1 MTAATTTR
9 VDSPRLKADP
19 GSFRDPAGGV
29 ILDGDERV
37 FRYFTSDAAPQFD
50 ALMQSGLLDTLS
62 SSGAAVET
70 RTVAADDEAAVRQV
84 VPDAKLVVE
93 HTRIPFVSYAYE
105 WPFEMLRAAA
115 ISHLETM
122 TTALGRGFILKDST
136 PFNIQF
142 TGTRPTLIDV
152 ASLEPHREG
161 APWAGYSQFC
171 RIFLNPLLLQSIT
184 GIPFQNWLRGS
195 LDGIDPSD
203 LSRLLPLRHKLR
215 PSVFTH
221 VVLQAWLNRRLSK
234 ETPTDSEAIT
244 REIPTSAIRRM
255 AEGLLGN
262 IQRLSR
268 RKDSQWSW
276 AEYEGQLP
284 YAPEA
289 LEAKERFVERA
300 VSLAAP
306 KTLWDLGCN
315 TGRFTLLAAKHAK
328 YVVAIDG
335 EEAAV
340 GSLYE
345 RCRDSNSNIL
355 PLTMDLMN
363 PSCDL
368 GWNQEERSGL
378 RARGP
383 ADFTL
388 ALALVHHLR
397 ISGNVP
403 LDRIAAWL
411 SDVSMAG
418 VVEFVPKADPMVQSL
433 LRTRPDVYSDYT
445 QGGFQQA
452 LERYFEIS
460 EVHHLPDSE
469 RVLYRYLRR

>member
-1 MTAATTTR
+1 MTSATSTR
-9 VDSPRLKADP
+9 VDSPRLKPDP

-37 FRYFTSDAAPQFD
+37 FRYLTSDAAPQFD
-50 ALMQSGLLDTLS
+50 ALMQSDLLDTLS

-70 RTVAADDEAAVRQV
+70 RKATAADEAAVRQI
-84 VPDAKLVVE
+84 VPDAELVVE
-93 HTRIPFVSYAYE
+93 HARIPFISYVYE
-105 WPFEMLRAAA
+105 WPFEMLQAAA

-122 TTALGRGFILKDST
+122 TAALDRGFMLKDST

-171 RIFLNPLLLQSIT
+171 RTFLNPLLFQSIT

-203 LSRLLPLRHKLR
+203 LSRILPLRHKLR

-234 ETPTDSEAIT
+234 QTPTEAEAIT
-244 REIPTSAIRRM
+244 REIPTSAILRM

-262 IQRLSR
+262 VKRVRR

-276 AEYEGQLP
+276 AEYEGRLP
-284 YAPEA
+284 YTPEA
-289 LEAKERFVERA
+289 LEAKERFVERSI
-300 VSLAAP
+300 SLAEP
-306 KTLWDLGCN
+306 KTVWDLGCN
-315 TGRFTLLAAKHAK
+315 TGRFTLLAAKHAD

-335 EEAAV
+335 EDAAV
-340 GSLYE
+340 GSLYG
-345 RCRDSNSNIL
+345 RCRNSHPNIL
-355 PLTMDLMN
+355 PLTIDLMN
-363 PSCDL
+363 PSSDL
-368 GWNQEERSGL
+368 GWNQEERPGL

-403 LDRIAAWL
+403 LDRIVAWL
-411 SDVSMAG
+411 GDVSMAG
-418 VVEFVPKADPMVQSL
+418 VVEFVPKADPMVQAL
-433 LRTRPDVYSDYT
+433 LGTRPDVYADYT
-445 QGGFQQA
+445 QGGFERA
-452 LERYFEIS
+452 LDRHFSIQESFG
-460 EVHHLPDSE
+460 LPDSE